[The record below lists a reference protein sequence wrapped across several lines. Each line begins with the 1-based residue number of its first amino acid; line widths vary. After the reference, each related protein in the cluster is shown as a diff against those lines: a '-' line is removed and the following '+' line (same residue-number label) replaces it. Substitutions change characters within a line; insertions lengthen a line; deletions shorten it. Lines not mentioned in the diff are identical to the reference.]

1 MNAILNQ
8 KNYASKIIVLTSIIS
23 VGYAIWRY
31 HIMGGV
37 PWKDFPFFI
46 LNKGISLA
54 GFILLIF
61 NFSLGP
67 LKNLGVKVSDGWLN
81 SRQALGIT
89 GFLLV
94 FVHVFMSFLI
104 FKPEILEGFFEKNGT
119 LTLFGGLSMLSGIT
133 GFISLW
139 VYNISF
145 QTFLKEDKTF
155 ITLITSRKVLLISML
170 FSLAHI
176 FFMGFRGWMNP
187 SSWHGGL
194 PPISFAAF
202 SFFVVGYAINLA
214 GRK

>member
-1 MNAILNQ
+1 MNATLKQ

-67 LKNLGVKVSDGWLN
+67 LKNLGLKVSDGWLN

-104 FKPEILEGFFEKNGT
+104 FKPEILGGFFEKNGT
-119 LTLFGGLSMLSGIT
+119 LTLFGGLSMLSGIA

-155 ITLITSRKVLLISML
+155 ITLITSRKFLLISML

-194 PPISFAAF
+194 PPISLVAF